1 MVLRSAW
8 VSLRFF
14 LLLRLIISRLPTQD
28 KRQTLVE
35 LFISVNSTK
44 NTTKPRQS
52 KAKPQLNLPSLRFW
66 HHPKTPVILSY
77 LLWLFPHPLHFEEFV
92 CFDVSHP
99 SLCWDCCKVV
109 SFIFFCSFLYLVSV
123 AFSSESLDHEFG
135 GSVSSLRRASHSKA
149 RAKHRLTESPSHNN

>member
-52 KAKPQLNLPSLRFW
+52 KAKPQLNLPSLRFLASSQN
-66 HHPKTPVILSY
+66 PVILSN

-109 SFIFFCSFLYLVSV
+109 SFIFFRSFFVSCICSFLIGIIRSWI
-123 AFSSESLDHEFG
+123 
-135 GSVSSLRRASHSKA
+135 RRQCKLSPPCITQQSTRQA
-149 RAKHRLTESPSHNN
+149 PSHRKSIT